1 MVEAT
6 GPWTS
11 PNSAAPAM
19 AIPRFPSGIPVN
31 HQCRHVVR
39 AQAVDACHPV
49 DGVSEDKLVPEAL
62 IQQRFGRDKRRSTHA
77 QIVKVLRFRT
87 EDLGAHTGMDAI
99 SANEDICGERHAR
112 RTLDGDPHAGLIIP
126 HLGYRRPLTDAH
138 PPGATSFS
146 AAEGWRAANPSKPS
160 HKEPSGH
167 SNQAIPASPG

>member
-1 MVEAT
+1 MDLPQQRRP
-6 GPWTS
+6 GDGHP
-11 PNSAAPAM
+11 P
-19 AIPRFPSGIPVN
+19 FPSGIPVN

-99 SANEDICGERHAR
+99 SANEDICGERHA
-112 RTLDGDPHAGLIIP
+112 
-126 HLGYRRPLTDAH
+126 
-138 PPGATSFS
+138 
-146 AAEGWRAANPSKPS
+146 
-160 HKEPSGH
+160 
-167 SNQAIPASPG
+167 